1 MIKKLIAVLVSVPLV
16 FGTTSMAMAS
26 ETTKPAKSNSQSV
39 SDVKKEKGKKAQA
52 KQAAKK
58 AANEDSGNTT
68 DASES
73 SKTKID

>member
-26 ETTKPAKSNSQSV
+26 ETTKPVKSNSQSV

-52 KQAAKK
+52 KHAAKK
-58 AANEDSGNTT
+58 AAKAKKAKG
-68 DASES
+68 
-73 SKTKID
+73 TK